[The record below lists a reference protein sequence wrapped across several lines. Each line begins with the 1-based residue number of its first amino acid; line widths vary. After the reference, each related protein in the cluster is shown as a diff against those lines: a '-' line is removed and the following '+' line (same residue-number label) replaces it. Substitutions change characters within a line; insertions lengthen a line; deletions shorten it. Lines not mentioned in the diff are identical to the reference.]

1 MAGAFQD
8 GARLRRYMKLEG
20 SCESVEK
27 MEKLLTKGF
36 PSRLIKDGSKPFI
49 AFSSTQQKS
58 ARYTRKFQLFPPD
71 EWEKKMF
78 PERANVEFYYD
89 ALANTASIRISD
101 AGMALLGH
109 RFAELVM
116 SNGLAHGKEES
127 ATVAEIEP
135 TPAQKAA

>member
-1 MAGAFQD
+1 
-8 GARLRRYMKLEG
+8 MKLEG

-36 PSRLIKDGSKPFI
+36 PSRLVKDGSRPFI
-49 AFSSTQQKS
+49 AFKETTQRS
-58 ARYTRKFQLFPPD
+58 AKFTRKWQLFPPE
-71 EWEKKMF
+71 EWERKMF
-78 PERANVEFYYD
+78 PDRANVEFYYD
-89 ALANTASIRISD
+89 ALANTAAIRISD

>member
-1 MAGAFQD
+1 
-8 GARLRRYMKLEG
+8 MKLEG

-101 AGMALLGH
+101 AGMALLGQ
-109 RFAELVM
+109 RFTALVL
-116 SNGLAHGKEES
+116 SDGLAHSKEEDTAS
-127 ATVAEIEP
+127 IATDPIPVHR
-135 TPAQKAA
+135 AA